1 MAKKK
6 ENAGWACLSVTKV
19 NVWPFKP
26 DFCLGHIKAVA
37 SVVLNDQ
44 LTIRGL
50 RVMEGVN
57 GLFVSY
63 PVDPF
68 YKGEDFRTVC
78 EPTTK
83 ELREHIEAC
92 VLEMYNASI

>member
-6 ENAGWACLSVTKV
+6 ENAGWGCLSVTKV
-19 NVWPFKP
+19 NVWPFKAAV
-26 DFCLGHIKAVA
+26 GHIKAVA

-44 LTIRGL
+44 LAIRGL
-50 RVMEGVN
+50 RVMEGDN
-57 GLFVSY
+57 GLFVGY

-68 YKGEDFRTVC
+68 YKGEDLMHVC
-78 EPTTK
+78 KPTTR

-92 VLEMYNASI
+92 VLEMYHASVG